1 LSQVRRLIEYYQT
14 KKNDIKKKLHEFED
28 VLNRPDEEVFA
39 ELCFCICTPQSKA
52 VLCDKAIAAL
62 KRERLLINGEADQIR
77 SFLKGVRF
85 ASNKAMYI
93 VKARELFKR
102 DGEIRIKERLASFDD
117 IYKLRSWI
125 AENVDGVGMKESSH
139 FLRNIGLGKGLA
151 ILDRH
156 ILKNLREFGVIGEVR
171 NLTKKRYLSVESKMR
186 AFAEEINI
194 PMDELDLLLWSKE
207 TGKIFK

>member
-1 LSQVRRLIEYYQT
+1 MSQVRRLIEYYQT

-85 ASNKAMYI
+85 ASNKAMCI